1 MNRPMRRRDRA
12 ASAEKAWEIL
22 ERAPFAVIAINGT
35 DGWPYAVSV
44 SYALIEN
51 RLYFHSAMEGMKVDC
66 LAADGR
72 VCVSAVAQQR
82 TLPEEMSVAYQSAV
96 GFGRAELVTD
106 AEERRAG
113 LMAICAKY
121 APDNPNNE
129 RESANC
135 TRAKLYR
142 IVIEELTG
150 KIQIPESN

>member
-1 MNRPMRRRDRA
+1 MNRIMRRRDRA
-12 ASAEKAWEIL
+12 ASAEKAWDIL
-22 ERAPFAVIAINGT
+22 KNAPFATIAMNGT

-51 RLYFHSAMEGMKVDC
+51 RLYFHSALEGMKVDC
-66 LAADGR
+66 IAADGR
-72 VCVSAVAQQR
+72 VCVTAVAEQH
-82 TLPEEMSVAYQSAV
+82 TLPDEMSVAYQSAV
-96 GFGRAELVTD
+96 GFGTASLVTD

-129 RESANC
+129 RESTNC
-135 TRAKLYR
+135 TRAKVYR